1 MIPKNSSINQK
12 MDFMKQHP
20 YQPTVLHNVSWSLF
34 KLYNTEDQ
42 RGKIVL
48 RKWLT
53 LQCDKNNDV
62 KALYCSICIAFSTSS
77 TNFSTGCTNFR
88 NIYATVESHE
98 ISKVHICAVE
108 SYVKA
113 SNNDSIEYLIN
124 RNMMNMRKKQVEERI
139 HVLKQVFEIIKFL
152 GKQNLPYRGTGDTE
166 GLYKMDDVNIN
177 RGNFLELLKF
187 TAERDAILKQ
197 YLNNAILSSKKRK
210 LNMDER
216 KKNSKGRGSLVTL
229 VSKTTVNKLIEGIL
243 ETMRQHIREEM
254 GDQQFSIQV

>member
-1 MIPKNSSINQK
+1 

-34 KLYNTEDQ
+34 KLYNRENQ

-53 LQCDKNNDV
+53 LQCDKNYDV

-77 TNFSTGCTNFR
+77 INFSTGCTNFR

-98 ISKVHICAVE
+98 ICKVHICAVE

-139 HVLKQVFEIIKFL
+139 HVLKQVFEIITFL